1 MAVKVLYIKTRKRVE
16 AVDITDS
23 VLNFVKDSNVKD
35 GILFL
40 YVPHTTAGITI
51 NENADPSVI
60 DDILNK
66 LNEIVPKIGNYKH
79 IEGNSDSHIK
89 SSIVGVSKNLIIE
102 DGKVIL
108 GTWQG
113 IFFLEFDGPRERKVV
128 LKILKNE

>member
-23 VLNFVKDSNVKD
+23 VLNFVKESNVKD
-35 GILFL
+35 GILFI

>member
-16 AVDITDS
+16 AIDITDS

-113 IFFLEFDGPRERKVV
+113 IFFLEFDGPRERKVI

>member
-1 MAVKVLYIKTRKRVE
+1 MLYIKTRKRVE

-66 LNEIVPKIGNYKH
+66 LNEIFPKTGNYKH

>member
-16 AVDITDS
+16 AIDITDS

>member
-35 GILFL
+35 GIIFL

-113 IFFLEFDGPRERKVV
+113 IFFLEFDGPRERKVI